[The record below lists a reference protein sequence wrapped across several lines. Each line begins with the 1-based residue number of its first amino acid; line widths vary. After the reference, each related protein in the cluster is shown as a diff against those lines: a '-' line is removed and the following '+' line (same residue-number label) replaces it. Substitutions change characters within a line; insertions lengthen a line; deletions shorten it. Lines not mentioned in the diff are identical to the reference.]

1 MVFSQKIL
9 SFVSFH
15 TTLSLLD
22 YCKKIKT
29 IVQVGSHDGEMHDP
43 LREFILKNKWAG
55 LLIEPQKKMLEKCKQ
70 NYQNIDNLSFINLA
84 VHPTKSNVRLYKVD
98 NPLDYSHTGW
108 ASINPGRF
116 ANTIYENRIKT
127 ENVRALPLMQI
138 IKDNNFDAVD
148 LLQIDTEG
156 FDADVISMF
165 DFNSFN
171 PVLIQFE
178 HIHLSE
184 EVHKYTCN
192 NLTSIGYY
200 LIKKKND
207 TFAIRKDLITIWF
220 ILGYV
225 VFRMSASLTSRMKNL
240 FNSAD
245 SK

>member
-1 MVFSQKIL
+1 
-9 SFVSFH
+9 
-15 TTLSLLD
+15 
-22 YCKKIKT
+22 
-29 IVQVGSHDGEMHDP
+29 
-43 LREFILKNKWAG
+43 
-55 LLIEPQKKMLEKCKQ
+55 
-70 NYQNIDNLSFINLA
+70 
-84 VHPTKSNVRLYKVD
+84 
-98 NPLDYSHTGW
+98 
-108 ASINPGRF
+108 
-116 ANTIYENRIKT
+116 
-127 ENVRALPLMQI
+127 MQI

-245 SK
+245 SE

>member
-43 LREFILKNKWAG
+43 LREFILKNKWVG

-245 SK
+245 SE